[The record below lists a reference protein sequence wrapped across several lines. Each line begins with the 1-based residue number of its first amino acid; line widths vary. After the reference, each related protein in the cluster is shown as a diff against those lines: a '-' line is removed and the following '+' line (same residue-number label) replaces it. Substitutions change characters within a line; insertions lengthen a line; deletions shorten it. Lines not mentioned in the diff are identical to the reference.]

1 MAKEKQEAASI
12 NTSTAIDYSP
22 KSTGEKP
29 QNSDTENSEEIR
41 QRILAEQVLGNPKRP
56 ETNIASLWRRQRGN
70 HKPEDIATQ
79 PSVFDDPELAK
90 YFQPSEKY
98 ENRHRFD
105 PSFRWTWAE
114 EIPLVRRIDW
124 KVTAWSCLA
133 FFALDLDRSNISQAN
148 TDNFLDD
155 LGLDTNDYNLGQTV
169 FRISFLLAELPSQLV
184 SKKIGPLVAT
194 PRLNPLSNSILIVM
208 AEQ

>member
-1 MAKEKQEAASI
+1 MSKEKEQAP
-12 NTSTAIDYSP
+12 STVVATDIDHNPDSKNGNGP
-22 KSTGEKP
+22 
-29 QNSDTENSEEIR
+29 NSDTDSSEEVR
-41 QRILAEQVLGNPKRP
+41 QRILQEQAATAISSKGD
-56 ETNIASLWRRQRGN
+56 TNISSLWRRQKRN
-70 HKPEDIATQ
+70 YNPDDIATQ

-90 YFQPSEKY
+90 YFQPSEEY

-114 EIPLVRRIDW
+114 EIPLIRRIDW

-184 SKKIGPLVAT
+184 SKKIGPFVA
-194 PRLNPLSNSILIVM
+194 PSLRLINETRIILTD
-208 AEQ
+208 